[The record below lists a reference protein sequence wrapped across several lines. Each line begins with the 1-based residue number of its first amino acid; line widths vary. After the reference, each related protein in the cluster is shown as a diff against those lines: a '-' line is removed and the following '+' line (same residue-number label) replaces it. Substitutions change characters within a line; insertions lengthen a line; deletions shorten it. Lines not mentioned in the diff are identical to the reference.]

1 MLVTSGHGSS
11 FDLSVP
17 FLLKKHVGLQHCL
30 LLDLTQFS
38 PVLWLE
44 RVPEM
49 QLLHLGLGGHEGF
62 FSSFIQ
68 TGLE

>member
-1 MLVTSGHGSS
+1 LELTK
-11 FDLSVP
+11 
-17 FLLKKHVGLQHCL
+17 LL
-30 LLDLTQFS
+30 

-62 FSSFIQ
+62 FSPFLQ
-68 TGLE
+68 TSMTSIRLDKNPLAQTCANQD